1 MYPILYEQITAGTV
15 PQHNGL
21 GVLSDCLS
29 CKVEQGRNSIYELT
43 LEYPITGLHAEELA
57 IRRILKAKPNFTDD
71 AQLFRIDRIGK
82 VMNGK
87 FTVYAKHISYDLSGN
102 DIVSGEATSAVA
114 ACSLLQSAAQGYSIT
129 TDKTVSGNFKI
140 DAPSSVRSWFGGKKG
155 SILDVFGT
163 AEIKYDNF
171 RIQFLLHAGQDRGVT
186 IMYGKNLLELSQEIG
201 DSLYT
206 HVRAFY
212 KGNDDVVVSGN
223 KVATGL
229 TLDVPKTLILDLSTE
244 YESAPT
250 VAQLTTRTEEYI
262 SSHNLTTPTNNIKL
276 DFVQSSEL
284 TNRVDL
290 CDTVN
295 VYYEALGITRT
306 QVKCIRTVY
315 DCLKERYTETEF
327 GDAKTNII
335 DTIAQN
341 NQALSERPTTTV
353 LENAVKHATEMITG
367 NLGGYVVMH
376 DANGDG
382 KPDEILIMNTESIE
396 TASQVWRFNKSG
408 LGYSNSYSG
417 NYGLA
422 LTADGQIVADRITS
436 GTLNANVIKAGV
448 LSDANGNSTIDMTNG
463 EAKLKNLK
471 AKNGFYLIDT
481 NNVTRAEVIY
491 NYGSGTS
498 LNLKDNSANT
508 VVSMFYDASTSNG
521 GQIRLFNLNQKST
534 FNVWANNSSNEG
546 CVVWINDKNGNNKVF
561 VKGTPNG
568 GIFQVYDASG
578 TASFTVEGDKGSL
591 FAVLSRFT
599 ASQGNYGATVQV
611 KNNSNQVHT
620 NIFTGTSGQSEIY
633 TGDGSSTNIYLH
645 GGSGNITCVSLTQT
659 SSRKVKAN
667 IKPIKDSEKILELQ
681 AISFDFKNK
690 NRGTDKRGFIAE
702 EVEKILPNLVTA
714 ETEETPASLDY
725 IGMIPYLQDV
735 VKKQNKRIDELES
748 RIARLEEML
757 QSSKGE

>member
-29 CKVEQGRNSIYELT
+29 CKVEQERNGIYELT
-43 LEYPITGLHAEELA
+43 IEYPITGIHAEELA
-57 IRRILKAKPNFTDD
+57 VRRILKVKPNFTDD

-102 DIVSGEATSAVA
+102 DIVSGEATSAAA

-186 IMYGKNLLELSQEIG
+186 IRYGKNLLELSQEIG

-223 KVATGL
+223 KIATGL
-229 TLDVPKTLILDLSTE
+229 TLDVPKTLILDLSSE
-244 YESAPT
+244 YQSAPT

-262 SSHNLTTPTNNIKL
+262 NSHNLTTPTNNIKL

-284 TNRVDL
+284 TDRVDL

-327 GDAKTNII
+327 GDAKTNIT
-335 DTIAQN
+335 DTIVQA

-408 LGYSNSYSG
+408 LGFADAYDGS
-417 NYGLA
+417 YGLA
-422 LTADGQIVADRITS
+422 LTADGQIVANRITS

-448 LSDANGNSTIDMTNG
+448 LSDVNGNSSIDMTSG
-463 EAKLKNLK
+463 VAKLKNML
-471 AKNGFYLIDT
+471 AKSSFKLVDT
-481 NNVTRAEVIY
+481 NEVVKVAIEHTGQNGTRLRLYESNNNALVDLWAHGGAGALNLNNSNGNQIASMGA
-491 NYGSGTS
+491 NDYGGALNLSNSSGTRIAR
-498 LNLKDNSANT
+498 LMAAT
-508 VVSMFYDASTSNG
+508 NG
-521 GQIRLFNLNQKST
+521 GGYFSLHD
-534 FNVWANNSSNEG
+534 NSSNQT
-546 CVVWINDKNGNNKVF
+546 I
-561 VKGTPNG
+561 
-568 GIFQVYDASG
+568 YAY
-578 TASFTVEGDKGSL
+578 GS
-591 FAVLSRFT
+591 
-599 ASQGNYGATVQV
+599 
-611 KNNSNQVHT
+611 
-620 NIFTGTSGQSEIY
+620 
-633 TGDGSSTNIYLH
+633 
-645 GGSGNITCVSLTQT
+645 SGNIYCIKCNET
-659 SSRKVKAN
+659 SSIKVKKN
-667 IKPIKDSEKILELQ
+667 IKPIEDAEKILELQ
-681 AISFDFKNK
+681 AVKFDFKNEK
-690 NRGTDKRGFIAE
+690 MGTDQRGFIAE
-702 EVEKILPNLVTA
+702 DVAKILPNLVSDG
-714 ETEETPASLDY
+714 ETPSIHY
-725 IGMIPYLQDV
+725 TGMIPYLQDII
-735 VKKQNKRIDELES
+735 KKQEKRITALES
-748 RIARLEEML
+748 KLNAIIE
-757 QSSKGE
+757 KNGEVK